1 MFHVDFIK
9 SLITML
15 KYKLRFIKYF
25 KTLFEQND

>member
-1 MFHVDFIK
+1 MFDVDFIK